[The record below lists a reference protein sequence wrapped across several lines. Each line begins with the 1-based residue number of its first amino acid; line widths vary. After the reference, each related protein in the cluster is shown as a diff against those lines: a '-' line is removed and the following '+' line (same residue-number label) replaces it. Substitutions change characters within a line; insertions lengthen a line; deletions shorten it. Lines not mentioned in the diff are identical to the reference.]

1 MEHHSISVGTEL
13 HLNCSLPQD
22 LKAAYKDRAI
32 ANGKV
37 MFVGLLIGSTGFF
50 KYESKVDYYVP
61 MPIKINDSSSGR
73 DGNAE
78 GVL

>member
-1 MEHHSISVGTEL
+1 M
-13 HLNCSLPQD
+13 
-22 LKAAYKDRAI
+22 YKNRAI
-32 ANGKV
+32 ANKEM

-50 KYESKVDYYVP
+50 KYEIKLDYYVP
-61 MPIKINDSSSGR
+61 MPIKINYSSSGR

>member
-1 MEHHSISVGTEL
+1 M
-13 HLNCSLPQD
+13 
-22 LKAAYKDRAI
+22 
-32 ANGKV
+32 

-50 KYESKVDYYVP
+50 KYEIKVDYYAP
-61 MPIKINDSSSGR
+61 IPIKINYSSSGR

>member
-1 MEHHSISVGTEL
+1 M
-13 HLNCSLPQD
+13 
-22 LKAAYKDRAI
+22 YKNRAV
-32 ANGKV
+32 ASKEM

-50 KYESKVDYYVP
+50 KYEIKVDYYVP
-61 MPIKINDSSSGR
+61 IPIKINSYSSGR

>member
-1 MEHHSISVGTEL
+1 V
-13 HLNCSLPQD
+13 
-22 LKAAYKDRAI
+22 YKNRAF

-37 MFVGLLIGSTGFF
+37 MFVGLLIGSTVFF
-50 KYESKVDYYVP
+50 KYEIKVDYYVQKS
-61 MPIKINDSSSGR
+61 IKINYSSSGR